1 MTGNGVS
8 EEIDMFELL
17 ALQAREEE
25 PTAVVEEDKRLNR
38 RATVDALEA
47 TDDAFIVGLATY
59 SIDLLSLKD
68 VVYVCALFSLD
79 EYNTLFYLLQTRV
92 IAKIGRLLI
101 VVKREIRG
109 GWPRKMCCF
118 ISKVIVKARWLLR

>member
-8 EEIDMFELL
+8 EEIDTFELL

-79 EYNTLFYLLQTRV
+79 EYNNLLQTRV